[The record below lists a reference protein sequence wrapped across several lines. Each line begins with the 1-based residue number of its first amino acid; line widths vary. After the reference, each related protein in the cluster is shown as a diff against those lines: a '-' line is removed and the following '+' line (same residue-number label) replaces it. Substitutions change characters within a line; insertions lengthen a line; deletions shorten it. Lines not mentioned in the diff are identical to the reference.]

1 MDQNKNELAIANKY
15 DVTTSLFGD
24 NNRKEFTSLNPNDE
38 ADMDMLL
45 ASDSNADYKLADEVG
60 KKITVIGVKATES
73 EKADYNE
80 ETGEE
85 FTRIKH
91 TLMLFDNEGKS
102 HVTGSNACYKSFER
116 IIALKRALPTR
127 DKPMTLEVIEV
138 PAQTKGHNF
147 IKLKF
152 VPEVKNTPISE

>member
-45 ASDSNADYKLADEVG
+45 ASDSNADYKLADEKG
-60 KKITVIGVKATES
+60 KQITVIGVKATES

-91 TLMLFDNEGKS
+91 TLMLFDEEGKS

-116 IIALKRALPTR
+116 IVAAKRCLPTR
-127 DKPMTLEVIEV
+127 DKPMIFEVIEV

-147 IKLKF
+147 IKLKYI
-152 VPEVKNTPISE
+152 PSKK

>member
-15 DVTTSLFGD
+15 DVSTSLFGD

-60 KKITVIGVKATES
+60 KKINVIGVKVTES
-73 EKADYNE
+73 EKPDYNE

-91 TLMLFDNEGKS
+91 TLMLFDDEGKS

-127 DKPMTLEVIEV
+127 EKPMILEVVQV

-147 IKLKF
+147 IKLRYI
-152 VPEVKNTPISE
+152 PENK

>member
-1 MDQNKNELAIANKY
+1 MDQNKNELVIANKY
-15 DVTTSLFGD
+15 DVTTSLFGES
-24 NNRKEFTSLNPNDE
+24 NRKEFTSLNPNDE

-45 ASDSNADYKLADEVG
+45 ASDSNADYKLADEKG
-60 KKITVIGVKATES
+60 KQITVIGVKATES
-73 EKADYNE
+73 EKSDYNE

-91 TLMLFDNEGKS
+91 TLMLFDEEGKS

-116 IIALKRALPTR
+116 IVSAKRCLPTR
-127 DKPMTLEVIEV
+127 EKPMIFEVIEV

-147 IKLKF
+147 IKLKYI
-152 VPEVKNTPISE
+152 PNKK

>member
-1 MDQNKNELAIANKY
+1 MDQKNELAIANKY
-15 DVTTSLFGD
+15 DVATSLFGD
-24 NNRKEFTSLNPNDE
+24 SNRKEFTSLNLND
-38 ADMDMLL
+38 DKDTDMLL

-60 KKITVIGVKATES
+60 KKIVCIGVKATES
-73 EKADYNE
+73 EKKDFNE

-85 FTRIKH
+85 FIRVKH
-91 TLMLFDNEGKS
+91 TLMLFDEDGKS

-116 IIALKRALPTR
+116 IVGTKKYLPTR

-147 IKLKF
+147 IKLKYI
-152 VPEVKNTPISE
+152 PEK

>member
-15 DVTTSLFGD
+15 DVSTSLFGD

-38 ADMDMLL
+38 QDMDMLL

-60 KKITVIGVKATES
+60 KQIRVIGVKATES
-73 EKADYNE
+73 EKPDYNE

-91 TLMLFDNEGKS
+91 TLMLFDEDGKS

-116 IIALKRALPTR
+116 IVSLKKSLPTR
-127 DKPMTLEVIEV
+127 DKPMTVEVIQV
-138 PAQTKGHNF
+138 AAQTKGHNF
-147 IKLKF
+147 IKLKYI
-152 VPEVKNTPISE
+152 PDVK

>member
-15 DVTTSLFGD
+15 DVSTSLFGD

-38 ADMDMLL
+38 ADMDILL

-60 KKITVIGVKATES
+60 NQIKVIGVKATES

-91 TLMLFDNEGKS
+91 TLMLFDEEGKS

-116 IIALKRALPTR
+116 IISLKRALPTR
-127 DKPMTLEVIEV
+127 EKPMILEVVQV

-147 IKLKF
+147 IKLRYI
-152 VPEVKNTPISE
+152 PESK